1 MVRASRLGGE
11 SSPNEDVRGEL
22 WAPLWDAPATWP
34 EVRRV
39 ISEGRLSWQG
49 RQAASSI
56 DAARAVACLGVD
68 RGIHTFVRHQIAQR
82 NGKSYLA
89 GPVGRVQVRRI
100 PGAADLGALDAWV
113 RHARS
118 VGGESVGEAARH
130 LDRAQTAVVD
140 TGGTATAFTEV
151 LVALTDLERAVG
163 RSLSGRERCQP
174 LPPWRGGKPL
184 LDAAT
189 WVGLIN
195 DGTAEVRLA
204 TALASLSSADGPLPS
219 MAAALRGLA
228 GNTGRLSWSEDANG
242 REPDAIA
249 AARSAS
255 PPSEVL
261 RRRLF
266 TADQVHPGDLHQLR
280 LAAYR
285 SGLWASLEDIVA
297 LTSGRVDFARM
308 MRLARG
314 MAMLAGW
321 DARKISTI
329 LRRDPDPS
337 HSPSVVDPWFAA
349 VRLCLLD
356 SPFQPSRAVGETKA
370 AVHPLPRRSWGRLL
384 VAGRFEEVGCEALSI
399 LARRG
404 ITSLRR
410 ASPAGSLEPSVA
422 AVALLL
428 RLSPHDVGRLSTTIS
443 DPTPQGQ

>member
-1 MVRASRLGGE
+1 
-11 SSPNEDVRGEL
+11 
-22 WAPLWDAPATWP
+22 
-34 EVRRV
+34 
-39 ISEGRLSWQG
+39 
-49 RQAASSI
+49 
-56 DAARAVACLGVD
+56 
-68 RGIHTFVRHQIAQR
+68 
-82 NGKSYLA
+82 
-89 GPVGRVQVRRI
+89 
-100 PGAADLGALDAWV
+100 
-113 RHARS
+113 
-118 VGGESVGEAARH
+118 
-130 LDRAQTAVVD
+130 
-140 TGGTATAFTEV
+140 
-151 LVALTDLERAVG
+151 
-163 RSLSGRERCQP
+163 
-174 LPPWRGGKPL
+174 
-184 LDAAT
+184 
-189 WVGLIN
+189 
-195 DGTAEVRLA
+195 
-204 TALASLSSADGPLPS
+204 
-219 MAAALRGLA
+219 
-228 GNTGRLSWSEDANG
+228 
-242 REPDAIA
+242 
-249 AARSAS
+249 
-255 PPSEVL
+255 VL